1 MMTFPQNPETKT
13 IILVVE
19 ENRQRLKRLKKHGK
33 LTKEQIQEQIL
44 DCLGLFTHNENAL
57 CWYQQ
62 ALIENSLDRVNWDE
76 ILDKVNSI

>member
-1 MMTFPQNPETKT
+1 MMTLPGQNPETKT
-13 IILVVE
+13 IVNAIK

-33 LTKEQIQEQIL
+33 LTKEQIL

-62 ALIENSLDRVNWDE
+62 ALIENSLDRVDWNE
-76 ILDKVNSI
+76 ILDKVNAI